1 MRKTSKYANKRRVTP
16 GLVPAP
22 DHWVDVIGRSRPFT
36 DEPVIPGTT
45 IGSSQE
51 TVTNVSLLVRSA
63 YEALRDGRGNRGDWE
78 LLCEALGESQI
89 RAAEIE
95 GIEGGELA
103 ATLAPAINAMRRM
116 RDRYFKVGKFGL
128 DGPAL
133 HEIPAAL
140 DVYEAILQAS
150 SPAQMA
156 AAAVKRVQAINK
168 QKEVV

>member
-1 MRKTSKYANKRRVTP
+1 MRKTSKYARKRGASL

-22 DHWVDVIGRSRPFT
+22 DHWAFVIGRSRPFT
-36 DEPVIPGTT
+36 DEPVIPGTD
-45 IGSSQE
+45 IGSSQH
-51 TVTNVSLLVRSA
+51 TAVTVSLKARAA
-63 YEALRDGRGNRGDWE
+63 YEALKDGRGDRGDWE
-78 LLCEALGESQI
+78 ILCEVMGEAQI

-95 GIEGGELA
+95 GIEGGDLA
-103 ATLAPAINAMRRM
+103 ATLAPGIEAMRRV
-116 RDRYFKVGKFGL
+116 RDRYFRVGKFGL

-156 AAAVKRVQAINK
+156 AAAIKRIEVINK
-168 QKEVV
+168 QMEVV